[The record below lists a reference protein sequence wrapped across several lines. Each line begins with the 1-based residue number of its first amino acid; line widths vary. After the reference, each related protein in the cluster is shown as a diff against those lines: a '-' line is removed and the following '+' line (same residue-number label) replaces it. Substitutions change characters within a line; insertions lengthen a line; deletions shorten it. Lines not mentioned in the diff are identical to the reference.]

1 MIQFVSDL
9 EHSTNTTDRHNIIE
23 ILLKV
28 AFSKQQPTLFFTTTY
43 SSLIFPFMTYHRV
56 CSKSNATGVTHGKE
70 TVYSSGTQGFTSV
83 RVILFFLS
91 FSVLCCVFFICL
103 YVCLFLFVFLWGE
116 AGCFVCRFSVSVM
129 LNVASGSRL
138 FIREYLFSFL

>member
-9 EHSTNTTDRHNIIE
+9 GHATNTTNRHDIIE

-28 AFSKQQPTLFFTTTY
+28 ALRKQQTTLFFTTTY
-43 SSLIFPFMTYHRV
+43 SSLIYPFMTYHRV
-56 CSKSNATGVTHGKE
+56 CNKSNATGVTHGTE

-83 RVILFFLS
+83 RVIHLFLS

-103 YVCLFLFVFLWGE
+103 YVCLFLFVFLWGG
-116 AGCFVCRFSVSVM
+116 GCFVCRFSVSCM

-138 FIREYLFSFL
+138 FIRECLFSFL